1 MKIETLK
8 RKALGISLIAMPFLL
23 FAGFVLHPHLFKM
36 EPLETVEQL
45 VGRFHNNPLYHY
57 GHLIVTFAV
66 PVIMI
71 VSLGIMA
78 LLKSK
83 GKAFGFWGGIIT
95 MFGAF
100 ILAVDKGALCL
111 VLSAFDTLP
120 ENEFQQFVPFLKVIV
135 NKEKFWS
142 IIEEVKTDSNGNNR
156 KLTGNFKK
164 RLNCLSNKDLL
175 HFQFIYEI
183 YETAVISA
191 PSNLIWTALF
201 LMNGGVYSNT
211 YNFAGWLI
219 IQGKDIYMNAL
230 LNADTLAEAYTPE
243 NTYEYNRLRFLAAEL
258 YKEKTKLKIRA
269 FQKIEHEFW
278 EKQEIKQEAT
288 EIKNEITYSTVKR
301 DRNWK
306 ISDLEMILPNLYK
319 KSIEKEIASNK
330 NK

>member
-1 MKIETLK
+1 M
-8 RKALGISLIAMPFLL
+8 
-23 FAGFVLHPHLFKM
+23 
-36 EPLETVEQL
+36 
-45 VGRFHNNPLYHY
+45 
-57 GHLIVTFAV
+57 
-66 PVIMI
+66 
-71 VSLGIMA
+71 
-78 LLKSK
+78 
-83 GKAFGFWGGIIT
+83 
-95 MFGAF
+95 
-100 ILAVDKGALCL
+100 
-111 VLSAFDTLP
+111 
-120 ENEFQQFVPFLKVIV
+120 

-164 RLNCLSNKDLL
+164 RLNCLSNEDLL

-183 YETAVISA
+183 YETAVISV

-243 NTYEYNRLRFLAAEL
+243 NTYQYNKLRFLAAEL